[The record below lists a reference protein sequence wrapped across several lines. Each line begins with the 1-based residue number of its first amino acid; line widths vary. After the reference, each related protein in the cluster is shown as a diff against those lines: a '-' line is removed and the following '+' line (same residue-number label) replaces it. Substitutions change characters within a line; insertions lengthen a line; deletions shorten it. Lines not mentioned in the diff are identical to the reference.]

1 MAQQYPLLPRMY
13 GTQMQDNEELR
24 QLYIL
29 LERWGSTLI
38 NELNT
43 RDIQVDSRPS
53 TKIYTVTTVTNIT
66 NPQAGD
72 IAYSAS
78 TGKFKGYVS
87 LGAETSWQDLN

>member
-1 MAQQYPLLPRMY
+1 MAQQYPLLPRLY
-13 GTQMQDNEELR
+13 GMQMQDNEEMR

-29 LERWGSTLI
+29 LEKWGSTLI

-53 TKIYTVTTVTNIT
+53 TKIFAVTTITDIT

-87 LGAETSWQDLN
+87 LASETSWHDLN

>member
-43 RDIQVDSRPS
+43 RDVQVDSRPS
-53 TKIYTVTTVTNIT
+53 TKIFAVTTITDIT
-66 NPQAGD
+66 NPLAGD

-87 LGAETSWQDLN
+87 LGSTTEWQNLN

>member
-1 MAQQYPLLPRMY
+1 MAQQYPLIPKLY
-13 GTQMQDNEELR
+13 GYQMQDNEELR
-24 QLYIL
+24 QLYTLI
-29 LERWGSTLI
+29 EKWGSTLV

-87 LGAETSWQDLN
+87 LASETSWQDLN

>member
-1 MAQQYPLLPRMY
+1 MAQQYPLLPRLY

-53 TKIYTVTTVTNIT
+53 TKIFAETTITDIT

-87 LGAETSWQDLN
+87 LGSTTEWQNLN

>member
-29 LERWGSTLI
+29 LERWGATLI

-43 RDIQVDSRPS
+43 RDVQVDSRPS
-53 TKIYTVTTVTNIT
+53 TKV
-66 NPQAGD
+66 
-72 IAYSAS
+72 
-78 TGKFKGYVS
+78 
-87 LGAETSWQDLN
+87 

>member
-43 RDIQVDSRPS
+43 RDVQVDSRPS
-53 TKIYTVTTVTNIT
+53 TKIFAVTTITDIT
-66 NPQAGD
+66 NQQAGD

-87 LGAETSWQDLN
+87 LGSTTEWQNLN